1 MRTRP
6 ARLGLSTLVIVA
18 TMLLGSCQTAP
29 PPSFPP
35 LPGGSGAGRRVVYSI
50 DQQRV
55 WWVEGD
61 GRVVNSYLVSGRRNL
76 PARGTYS
83 VFSKS
88 RHAWSGSGTT
98 MEYMIR
104 FAWGNTLAIGF
115 HSIPRNSA
123 GRPIQTEAQL
133 GTPLSAGCIRQRD
146 SDAAALWN
154 WAHVGTTVVVV
165 K

>member
-1 MRTRP
+1 MRTRTG
-6 ARLGLSTLVIVA
+6 RFGLSTLVIIA
-18 TMLLGSCQTAP
+18 MLLLAACEAAP

-35 LPGGSGAGRRVVYSI
+35 LPGGSGDGRRVVYSI

-55 WWVEGD
+55 WWVEAD
-61 GRVVNSYLVSGRRNL
+61 GRVVNSYLVSGRRNT
-76 PARGTYS
+76 PARGTYA

-88 RHAWSGSGTT
+88 RHAWSGGGVT

-104 FAWGNTLAIGF
+104 FTWGRTLAIGF

-123 GRPIQTEAQL
+123 GRPIQSEAQL

-146 SDAAALWN
+146 ADAAALWN